1 MSGTKII
8 IDTNLLILLSKGS
21 ISVDVLFS
29 NQSATYGISVIT
41 QMEALGYPFKS
52 KTEEDF
58 IRNLVDLFEVIYIDK
73 KIANQVINLRKQHR
87 IKLPDA
93 IICATAMVHDAMLY
107 SNDLKLPAMSG
118 LVQKSF

>member
-21 ISVDVLFS
+21 ISVDALFS

-93 IICATAMVHDAMLY
+93 IICVTAMVHDAMLY
-107 SNDLKLPAMSG
+107 SNDLKLPAISG